1 MVYSLLYLSISD
13 IYLPYGTHTERID
26 TVKNLQ
32 SGTKDMLMYE
42 YEKFYLITDGR
53 KWWSGGIA
61 PNSTHGPQYGP
72 PEKIEPITV
81 SPKKSPIVLSGIDC
95 EVVKNTWNNFGR
107 TNKEL
112 IPWYYKHRYWGLTK
126 VNTVGIFMADITYV
140 DSSKNIIHRNLP
152 LTDIVDRVTEATELE
167 WIEYMLSL

>member
-1 MVYSLLYLSISD
+1 MLYSLISD
-13 IYLPYGTHTERID
+13 SLYIPYGTHTERIH

-53 KWWSGGIA
+53 KWWSGGITTKDQVVA
-61 PNSTHGPQYGP
+61 QYGP

-95 EVVKNTWNNFGR
+95 EVVRNSWNNFGR
-107 TNKEL
+107 TDKEL
-112 IPWYYKHRYWGLTK
+112 IPWYYKHRYWGLMK
-126 VNTVGIFMADITYV
+126 INDLGIFMADITYV
-140 DSSKNIIHRNLP
+140 DSRKNIIHRNLP
-152 LTDIVDRVTEATELE
+152 VTDIVDNITEATELE
-167 WIEYMLSL
+167 WIEYMLAL